1 MFGMHHHSHR
11 HGRGHGC
18 GPRGGFGRGPEHGG
32 RDFAGPWGGGP
43 FGGGRFGGGWGGD
56 AEGHRGGRR
65 RIFDGGDLRL
75 VLLAL
80 IEQQP
85 RHGYDLI
92 REIKERTGGAYAP
105 SPGVVYPTL
114 TLLADMALVEEQAEE
129 GARKAYAIT
138 AAGTAHLDEQREL
151 VEALLARLAKVG
163 TMNART
169 SGGPVKRALGNL
181 RAVLGQRLGGEE
193 VAAETLHEVAA
204 ILDEA
209 AQRIERL
216 A

>member
-1 MFGMHHHSHR
+1 MFGMHHHFHR
-11 HGRGHGC
+11 HGRRHGGC
-18 GPRGGFGRGPEHGG
+18 GPRGGFGGG
-32 RDFAGPWGGGP
+32 DREFAGPWGGGP
-43 FGGGRFGGGWGGD
+43 FEGGFGGWGH
-56 AEGHRGGRR
+56 EGEGRGGRGGRR
-65 RIFDGGDLRL
+65 RLFDGGDLRL

-92 REIKERTGGAYAP
+92 REIKERTGGVYAP

-114 TLLADMALVEEQAEE
+114 TLLADMGLVEEQAEE

-138 AAGTAHLDEQREL
+138 PAGVAHLDEQREL
-151 VEALLARLAKVG
+151 VEALLARLAQVG
-163 TMNART
+163 SMTERT
-169 SGGPVKRALGNL
+169 SGGPVKRAMGNL

-193 VAAETLHEVAA
+193 VAPETLHQVAA

>member
-1 MFGMHHHSHR
+1 MFGMHHHHSHR
-11 HGRGHGC
+11 HGLRGGGC
-18 GPRGGFGRGPEHGG
+18 GPHGGFGRGRP
-32 RDFAGPWGGGP
+32 FAGP
-43 FGGGRFGGGWGGD
+43 FGGRPFDGWSRDGEERGG
-56 AEGHRGGRR
+56 RGGRR
-65 RIFDGGDLRL
+65 RLFDGGDLRL

-92 REIKERTGGAYAP
+92 REIKERTGGVYAP

-114 TLLADMALVEEQAEE
+114 TLLADMALVEEQAED

-138 AAGTAHLDEQREL
+138 QAGIAHLDEQREL
-151 VEALLARLAKVG
+151 VEALLARLTAVG
-163 TMNART
+163 SMTART
-169 SGGPVKRALGNL
+169 SGGPVKRAMGNL
-181 RAVLGQRLGGEE
+181 RTVLGQRLGGEE
-193 VAAETLHEVAA
+193 VAPETLHAVAA

>member
-1 MFGMHHHSHR
+1 MFGTHHHHFHR
-11 HGRGHGC
+11 H
-18 GPRGGFGRGPEHGG
+18 GPRGGGCGPHGG
-32 RDFAGPWGGGP
+32 FGGGRASAGPWGGGP
-43 FGGGRFGGGWGGD
+43 FGGGFGGWGQDG
-56 AEGHRGGRR
+56 EERGGRGGRR
-65 RIFDGGDLRL
+65 RLFDGGDLRL

-92 REIKERTGGAYAP
+92 REIKERTGGVYAP

-114 TLLADMALVEEQAEE
+114 TLLADMALVAEQAED

-138 AAGTAHLDEQREL
+138 EAGVAHLDEQREL
-151 VEALLARLAKVG
+151 VEALLARLTAVG
-163 TMNART
+163 SMTART
-169 SGGPVKRALGNL
+169 SGGPVKRAMGNL
-181 RAVLGQRLGGEE
+181 RTVLGQRLGGEE
-193 VAAETLHEVAA
+193 VAPETLHAVAA

>member
-1 MFGMHHHSHR
+1 MFGMHHHLHR
-11 HGRGHGC
+11 HPHGRGGC
-18 GPRGGFGRGPEHGG
+18 GPGERPDGRRG
-32 RDFAGPWGGGP
+32 FAGPWGGGP
-43 FGGGRFGGGWGGD
+43 FGGGFGGWD
-56 AEGHRGGRR
+56 HEAEGRGGRGGRR
-65 RIFDGGDLRL
+65 RLFDGGDLRL

-92 REIKERTGGAYAP
+92 REIKERTGGVYAP

-114 TLLADMALVEEQAEE
+114 TLLADMALIEEQAEAA
-129 GARKAYAIT
+129 GRKAYAIT
-138 AAGTAHLDEQREL
+138 EAGVAHLDEQREQ
-151 VEALLARLAKVG
+151 VEALLGRLAQVG
-163 TMNART
+163 TMTART
-169 SGGPVKRALGNL
+169 SGGPVKRAMGNL
-181 RAVLGQRLGGEE
+181 RTVLGQRLAGEE
-193 VAAETLHEVAA
+193 VPPETLHEVAA

>member
-11 HGRGHGC
+11 HGPARGGC
-18 GPRGGFGRGPEHGG
+18 GPRGGFGGG

-43 FGGGRFGGGWGGD
+43 FGRGFGGWGE
-56 AEGHRGGRR
+56 EGEGRGGRGGRR
-65 RIFDGGDLRL
+65 RLFDGGDLRL

-92 REIKERTGGAYAP
+92 REIKERTGGIYAP

-114 TLLADMALVEEQAEE
+114 TLLADMGLVEEQAED
-129 GARKAYAIT
+129 GARKVFAIT
-138 AAGTAHLDEQREL
+138 PAGIAHLDEQREL
-151 VEALLARLAKVG
+151 IEALLARLTQVASMG
-163 TMNART
+163 ARA
-169 SGGPVKRALGNL
+169 SGGPVKRAMGNL

-193 VAAETLHEVAA
+193 VAPETLHEIAA

-216 A
+216 P

>member
-1 MFGMHHHSHR
+1 MFGMHHAHHGHGHGHG
-11 HGRGHGC
+11 HGRS
-18 GPRGGFGRGPEHGG
+18 
-32 RDFAGPWGGGP
+32 FAGPFGGGP
-43 FGGGRFGGGWGGD
+43 FGGGFGGFGGWGH
-56 AEGHRGGRR
+56 EGEGRGGRGGRR
-65 RIFDGGDLRL
+65 RLFDGGDLRL

-80 IEQQP
+80 IEEQP

-92 REIKERTGGAYAP
+92 REIKERTGGVYAP

-114 TLLADMALVEEQAEE
+114 TLLADMALVQEQAEE

-138 AAGTAHLDEQREL
+138 EAGVAHLDEQREL
-151 VEALLARLAKVG
+151 VEALLGRLTQVG
-163 TMNART
+163 SMTART
-169 SGGPVKRALGNL
+169 SGGPVKRAMGNL
-181 RAVLGQRLGGEE
+181 RTVLGQRLGGEE
-193 VAAETLHEVAA
+193 VPPETLHEVAA